1 MAMVIE
7 AERLTNRLGDTQAP
21 AGADMRAES
30 GQLLA
35 LPGAEL

>member
-7 AERLTNRLGDTQAP
+7 AGRLTNQFGGTQAP
-21 AGADMRAES
+21 AGVDMRAES
-30 GQLLA
+30 GQALA